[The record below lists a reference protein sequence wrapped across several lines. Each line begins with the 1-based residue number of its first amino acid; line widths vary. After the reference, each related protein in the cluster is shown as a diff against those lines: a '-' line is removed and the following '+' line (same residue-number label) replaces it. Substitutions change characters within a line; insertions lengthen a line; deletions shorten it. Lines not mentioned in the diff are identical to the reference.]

1 MRDFHLL
8 LAVFS
13 EKRKALSYV
22 CIGEGAVAD
31 SGNQNGVVLA
41 LVGESGAGKT
51 TSTAIIADMG
61 FASIALAKHLRETA
75 IAQYGKPERA
85 QVQNLA
91 RETQAIHGDDYY
103 ARIALSDPS
112 FSQPGDVII
121 DGLRNVAELE
131 YTTKAVA
138 DSGRKFILIAV
149 LASDEMRFSRVVNR
163 GRVGDPLVRER
174 FEEDDARARGSAK
187 DGFQQNGILI
197 EMAEQTLHNTGDVE
211 TLRARIREAVEIVR
225 RSDGGETT
233 K

>member
-1 MRDFHLL
+1 MVTELDN
-8 LAVFS
+8 
-13 EKRKALSYV
+13 RKGL
-22 CIGEGAVAD
+22 
-31 SGNQNGVVLA
+31 VLA

-51 TSTAIIADMG
+51 TTTAIIADMG
-61 FASIALAKHLRETA
+61 FAPIALAKHLRESA

-85 QVQNLA
+85 QVQKLA

-103 ARIALSDPS
+103 ARVALSDPS

-131 YTTKAVA
+131 YTSKAVA
-138 DSGRKFILIAV
+138 DTGRKFFLVAV

-163 GRVGDPLVRER
+163 GRAGDPLLREL
-174 FEEDDARARGSAK
+174 FEEDDARARGDAQ

-197 EMAEQTLHNTGDVE
+197 EMAEHTLYNTGDMDN
-211 TLRARIREAVEIVR
+211 LRTRIREAVEIAH
-225 RSDGGETT
+225 RSGTGGPT